1 MEYCLSIEYFR
12 SNPGTPT
19 QPRRPDFIGVT
30 NPNQMQNNM
39 MNAHAQ
45 QQQQMLYSH
54 TLGKQHENQM
64 PGVHMNRQQSGQNQ
78 PPVYGSPQRRFLS
91 EGELVRQGNELSYAR
106 SNNTVDNIREL
117 ASSPQHG
124 VYMWKDNSP
133 GYNNGQP
140 APFPGTQSQHNNMN
154 MHHEYMRAAQQ
165 MQPGGHMVA
174 QQQQHYVPNNMQH
187 DYSVGRH
194 RSNPTSPTQQHGNVA
209 NNNAQ
214 RFNQV
219 SAHQQFL
226 TDNFH

>member
-1 MEYCLSIEYFR
+1 
-12 SNPGTPT
+12 
-19 QPRRPDFIGVT
+19 
-30 NPNQMQNNM
+30 M

-64 PGVHMNRQQSGQNQ
+64 PGVHMNRQQSVQNQ
-78 PPVYGSPQRRFLS
+78 SVYGSPQRRFLS

-140 APFPGTQSQHNNMN
+140 APFPGAQNQPNNMN

-165 MQPGGHMVA
+165 MPPAHMMA
-174 QQQQHYVPNNMQH
+174 QQQHYVPNNMQY

-194 RSNPTSPTQQHGNVA
+194 RSNPTSPTQQHVNVG

-219 SAHQQFL
+219 SIQTHFIQMIL
-226 TDNFH
+226 